1 MLSVE
6 DVLTANLLLTAGK
19 KKISLHKAY
28 KLSLKAE
35 KLF

>member
-19 KKISLHKAY
+19 KKYAFTKRTN
-28 KLSLKAE
+28 
-35 KLF
+35 FR